1 MALVAVNS
9 PFWLAISG
17 RYMSSRS
24 NDTHRRALKRVGPR
38 RFRRWALAVLVP
50 LAVAPVVGLSVTSP
64 ANADAQGAHSLGGRL
79 SATGLSMTV
88 SGKIPYKPDAL
99 SDATTPG
106 NTSCSTIRR
115 LKALVEAK
123 LAEHTVFPSDAANLF
138 QHWLDGTGTG
148 VSLGQNSAVAREL
161 LTYPGFVNMN
171 NKVQAFA
178 AQRFDQGQTSVT
190 LPTPTIPFLAPTA
203 SSPLTLLNF
212 SNEGRYPGLYWAF
225 RGTQGLG
232 VSGSVAKSNNRYS
245 GKLTYTIYDTYGF
258 RANDTNSI
266 MGNVAIDMN
275 YLQTHCGWPKYSAP
289 RWFSDTLSVTVPFNR
304 AAAS

>member
-1 MALVAVNS
+1 MSNS
-9 PFWLAISG
+9 
-17 RYMSSRS
+17 S
-24 NDTHRRALKRVGPR
+24 NDTHGRARNRVGPP
-38 RFRRWALAVLVP
+38 RFRAWALAVLVP

-64 ANADAQGAHSLGGRL
+64 ANADAQGAHSRDGSL
-79 SATGLSMTV
+79 SATGLSFTV
-88 SGKIPYKPDAL
+88 NGKIPYKPDAL
-99 SDATTPG
+99 SDGTTPA
-106 NTSCSTIRR
+106 NTSCSTLRR

-148 VSLGQNSAVAREL
+148 VSLGQNSGVAREL

-178 AQRFDQGQTSVT
+178 AQRFEQGQTSVT

-212 SNEGRYPGLYWAF
+212 SNEHSFPALYWAF

-232 VSGSVAKSNNRYS
+232 VSGSVTESNNRYT

-258 RANDTNSI
+258 RANDTTSI

-275 YLQTHCGWPKYSAP
+275 YLQTHCGWPKYTAP

-304 AAAS
+304 PATS